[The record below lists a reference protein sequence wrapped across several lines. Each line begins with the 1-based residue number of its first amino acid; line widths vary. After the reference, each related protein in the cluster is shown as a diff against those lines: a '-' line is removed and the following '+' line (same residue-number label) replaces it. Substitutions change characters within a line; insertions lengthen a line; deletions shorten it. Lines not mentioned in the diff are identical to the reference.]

1 MPIDPRFADLEA
13 RTMET
18 YRRLMEKYGEVP
30 HIPRR
35 EPMHEL
41 ISTMLSHRTTQK
53 NEDLAYQAMWRRYG
67 SWEAIQNA
75 PMEELATTIEQAQFP
90 GAKAANIKKALARIN
105 EERGEYSLDF
115 LKDWPME
122 QALEWLM
129 SMPGVGIK
137 TVLPSE
143 AHAKIVCRLV
153 PNQDPAKVAEAIA
166 AHVKRVTP
174 RGVTVNVTRPGFT
187 AEAYLMPADHW
198 GNRATSEV
206 LVEMYGREPYY
217 VRTGGSI
224 PVCTLFKKQ
233 LGAYTVN
240 FAFGLDDERAHSPDE
255 FFRLSSFR
263 QGQDGYCV
271 LLHRLAQETVPSK

>member
-137 TVLPSE
+137 TASLVLLFCFAKPVLPVDTHVHRVSGRIGLIPE
-143 AHAKIVCRLV
+143 
-153 PNQDPAKVAEAIA
+153 KV
-166 AHVKRVTP
+166 
-174 RGVTVNVTRPGFT
+174 T
-187 AEAYLMPADHW
+187 AEAAHALLAALLPNDPYILFNFHIALLKHGQRVCVW
-198 GNRATSEV
+198 GNPKCMQCPLPSICEWYQQNRA
-206 LVEMYGREPYY
+206 G
-217 VRTGGSI
+217 
-224 PVCTLFKKQ
+224 K
-233 LGAYTVN
+233 
-240 FAFGLDDERAHSPDE
+240 
-255 FFRLSSFR
+255 
-263 QGQDGYCV
+263 DGYP
-271 LLHRLAQETVPSK
+271 TTS

>member
-1 MPIDPRFADLEA
+1 
-13 RTMET
+13 
-18 YRRLMEKYGEVP
+18 
-30 HIPRR
+30 
-35 EPMHEL
+35 
-41 ISTMLSHRTTQK
+41 
-53 NEDLAYQAMWRRYG
+53 
-67 SWEAIQNA
+67 
-75 PMEELATTIEQAQFP
+75 
-90 GAKAANIKKALARIN
+90 
-105 EERGEYSLDF
+105 
-115 LKDWPME
+115 
-122 QALEWLM
+122 
-129 SMPGVGIK
+129 
-137 TVLPSE
+137 
-143 AHAKIVCRLV
+143 V

-166 AHVKRVTP
+166 THVKRVTP
-174 RGVTVNVTRPGFT
+174 PGVTVNVTRPGFT
-187 AEAYLMPADHW
+187 ADAYLMPADHW

-217 VRTGGSI
+217 IRTGGSI